1 MPAVIVAMEIGSKRA
16 FASALDWPGWSRGG
30 KTAELALEALKSY
43 AARYEPVAKA
53 AGATFPKRLELDV
66 VERQRGD
73 ASTDYGVPGSPAKIE
88 SAAMTRAELER
99 MCSLVEACW
108 REFDRIAKAAPLA
121 LRLGPRGGGRN
132 RDKIIG
138 HVVGAE
144 ASAYAPKLGLKIPE
158 PAIDDRKAITA
169 MRQALLDA
177 FRRGADGKPLR
188 ERGWPVRYAAR
199 RIAWHVL
206 DHAWEMEDR
215 SET

>member
-1 MPAVIVAMEIGSKRA
+1 MAAVRVVLEIGAKRV

-30 KTAELALEALKSY
+30 KTSELALQALEAY
-43 AARYEPVAKA
+43 AERYEPVARFA
-53 AGATFPKRLELDV
+53 AAALPKRLEFDV
-66 VERQRGD
+66 VERQQGD
-73 ASTDYGVPGSPAKIE
+73 ASTDYGVPHAPAKAE
-88 SAAMTRAELER
+88 SAPMTKPELER
-99 MCSLVEACW
+99 MCSLVDGCW
-108 REFDRIAKAAPLA
+108 RELDRIAKKAPLE

-132 RDKIIG
+132 RDKILA

-169 MRQALLDA
+169 MRHELLEA

-188 ERGWPVRYAAR
+188 ERGWPVRYGAR

-206 DHAWEMEDR
+206 DHAWEIEDR
-215 SET
+215 SEP

>member
-1 MPAVIVAMEIGSKRA
+1 MAAVIVAMEIGSKRF

-30 KTAELALEALKSY
+30 KTPELALQALETY
-43 AARYEPVAKA
+43 ARRYEPVAKA
-53 AGATFPKRLELDV
+53 ANASFPKRLEFDV
-66 VERQRGD
+66 VEHQEGG
-73 ASTDYGVPGSPAKIE
+73 ASTDYGVPGAPAKVE
-88 SAAMTRAELER
+88 SKPMTRAELER

-108 REFDRIAKAAPLA
+108 HEFDRVAKAAPLE
-121 LRLGPRGGGRN
+121 LRLGPRGGGRD
-132 RDKIIG
+132 RDKIIA
-138 HVVGAE
+138 HVTGAE

-169 MRQALLDA
+169 MRHALLDA

-206 DHAWEMEDR
+206 DHAWEIEDR
-215 SET
+215 TEA